1 MQFFL
6 HQISQ
11 GKGIVG
17 KIKQKKRSERYIAK
31 ICSRDWAWLGVI
43 AFTKTRS
50 QTKIGVIPRD
60 SAWFDMARGLGSLR
74 STTPYARTSDIFW
87 CSSVFGRTLAS
98 LEAWSFRRKQFW
110 MKPRVKQTGSWW
122 LGNIYCSLWPSE
134 LQRLRIYSLACKAK
148 DSLPWEYLYK
158 YTLWKFSNRAS
169 ARIPKDCVPW
179 ISGAV
184 CSYKKLNVQFE
195 MPPQSLSQE
204 TMISWKGKTNV
215 ATIFQAANAI
225 PSICFWLFLAQK
237 MIST

>member
-6 HQISQ
+6 YQISQ

-195 MPPQSLSQE
+195 VWNARPIFVSRNHDFL
-204 TMISWKGKTNV
+204 KG
-215 ATIFQAANAI
+215 
-225 PSICFWLFLAQK
+225 
-237 MIST
+237 

>member
-195 MPPQSLSQE
+195 VWNAHPIFVSRNHDFL
-204 TMISWKGKTNV
+204 KG
-215 ATIFQAANAI
+215 
-225 PSICFWLFLAQK
+225 
-237 MIST
+237 

>member
-17 KIKQKKRSERYIAK
+17 KIKQKNDLKDTLRKYAHVIE
-31 ICSRDWAWLGVI
+31 RDWAWLLLRKRALRQKLAWFRVI
-43 AFTKTRS
+43 L
-50 QTKIGVIPRD
+50 RD
-60 SAWFDMARGLGSLR
+60 STWLEVWGAWSN
-74 STTPYARTSDIFW
+74 ARTSDIFW
-87 CSSVFGRTLAS
+87 CSSVFGRMLA
-98 LEAWSFRRKQFW
+98 AWSFRRKQFW

-169 ARIPKDCVPW
+169 ARKIVSLEFP
-179 ISGAV
+179 G
-184 CSYKKLNVQFE
+184 QFVH
-195 MPPQSLSQE
+195 
-204 TMISWKGKTNV
+204 TKN
-215 ATIFQAANAI
+215 
-225 PSICFWLFLAQK
+225 
-237 MIST
+237 

>member
-1 MQFFL
+1 MHVL
-6 HQISQ
+6 PISSDAVLFSDARWQ
-11 GKGIVG
+11 
-17 KIKQKKRSERYIAK
+17 
-31 ICSRDWAWLGVI
+31 AWKHDHSVENNSGWNRASSKLVLGGWE
-43 AFTKTRS
+43 T
-50 QTKIGVIPRD
+50 
-60 SAWFDMARGLGSLR
+60 
-74 STTPYARTSDIFW
+74 
-87 CSSVFGRTLAS
+87 
-98 LEAWSFRRKQFW
+98 
-110 MKPRVKQTGSWW
+110 
-122 LGNIYCSLWPSE
+122 YCSLWPSE